1 MIVIYII
8 GYIVIGLISIYL
20 VLSFMGF
27 YLMNKGQL
35 PFDYKALEK
44 DGGKYVETENSR
56 KVEYFVFGNLV
67 ILLRIAK

>member
-1 MIVIYII
+1 
-8 GYIVIGLISIYL
+8 
-20 VLSFMGF
+20 
-27 YLMNKGQL
+27 MNKGQL

-44 DGGKYVETENSR
+44 DGGKHVETENSR